1 MIRSIILHIRFGD
14 LIAHPVDVVIIAK
27 LYSNGIAQ
35 KTTKRFTQK
44 YSQRQHRLAKII
56 IV

>member
-14 LIAHPVDVVIIAK
+14 LIPVDVVIIAK

-44 YSQRQHRLAKII
+44 YSQRQHRLAKIK